1 MYNIPRGFTIATF
14 LGLLTV
20 YMVGLFVPDLMEVD
34 ASQYASISMEMAQTN
49 SFLEVFHLEN
59 NYLDKPP
66 LLFWLGAIFI
76 KIFGINHFAY
86 RLPTFISTLLGVYAT
101 YKLGKRLYNHN
112 TGVISAILLASS
124 QIYILHNHDVRTD
137 TLLTNFVIIAIWQG
151 VCYLQT
157 KKISHFLWAFI
168 SVGLAMT
175 AKGPIGAVVPVMAI
189 GTHLLYQRDWKNI
202 FNWRWI
208 LGGGIALLVL
218 TPMLWGLYTQFDL
231 NPEASVNGRVGVS
244 GLRFFFWEQSFGR
257 ITGENVWKDDSS
269 YFFFTHNYLWEFLPW
284 SLIGI
289 FALWGKIKQM
299 IDAKFQPMAHFELY
313 TFGGFVFPFIALSTS
328 HYKLPHY
335 IMVIMPMA
343 AIFTAGYIDQL
354 LKKSG
359 EKPFITFKWVQL
371 VFSILIGFLVLFIL
385 YWVFPA
391 THAFWWIIPLG
402 IFGFIS
408 FAIIKSNPVVK
419 LLGPSLVAVVGTNI
433 MMNGYFYPQMNQY
446 QSGRVMADWIVKH
459 DLGVDDFVAYGKH
472 YHVINFYSKEY
483 RFHHWANAN
492 YIREKTKTQD
502 LYLFTSQD
510 GISSLK
516 KSNITYQIIENL
528 YNFPNTELTGEFLNP
543 NTREK
548 ALEKLYIVKV
558 EKQH

>member
-1 MYNIPRGFTIATF
+1 MYNIPRAFSIASF
-14 LGLLTV
+14 IGLLVV
-20 YMVGLFVPDLMEVD
+20 YLVGLLVPDLMEVD
-34 ASQYASISMEMAQTN
+34 ASQYASISMEMASTN

-76 KIFGINHFAY
+76 KLFGVNHFAY
-86 RLPTFISTLLGVYAT
+86 RLPTLLSSILGVYAT
-101 YKLGKRLYNHN
+101 YKLGKRLYNRN
-112 TGVISAILLASS
+112 TGIISALLIASS
-124 QIYILHNHDVRTD
+124 QVYILHNHDVRTD
-137 TLLTNFVIIAIWQG
+137 TLLTNFVIVAIWQG
-151 VCYLQT
+151 VAYLQT
-157 KKISHFLWAFI
+157 KKTIHFIWAFV

-189 GTHLLYQRDWKNI
+189 GTHLLYQRDWRNI

-208 LGGGIALLVL
+208 IGILIVLVVL
-218 TPMLWGLYTQFDL
+218 SPMLWGLYTQFDL
-231 NPEASVNGRVGVS
+231 NSTAQVNGRVGVS

-289 FALWGKIKQM
+289 FGFWDKIKQM
-299 IDAKFQPMAHFELY
+299 IQTKFQPTDIELY
-313 TFGGFVFPFIALSTS
+313 TFGGFILPFIALSTS

-343 AIFTAGYIDQL
+343 AIFTAAFMDKL
-354 LKKSG
+354 LKKSNAQ
-359 EKPFITFKWVQL
+359 PYITFKWVQL
-371 VFSILIGFLVLFIL
+371 VFSVLIGFLVLFIL

-391 THAFWWIIPLG
+391 THAIWWLIPLG

-408 FAIIKSNPVVK
+408 FSMIKSNPAVR
-419 LLGPSLVAVVGTNI
+419 LLGPSIVAVIGTNI

-446 QSGRVMADWIVKH
+446 QSGRVTADWILENNI
-459 DLGVDDFVAYGKH
+459 DFDDFITYGKH

-483 RFHHWANAN
+483 KIHWAGLD
-492 YIREKTKTQD
+492 YIQKRTETKD
-502 LYLFTSQD
+502 LYLFTHED
-510 GISSLK
+510 GVKSLK
-516 KSNITYQIIENL
+516 NSNMTYEIVKNL

-543 NTREK
+543 KTREK
-548 ALEKLYIVKV
+548 ALEKMFIVKV
-558 EKQH
+558 EKKK